1 MNHMG
6 RIMRGKGAIPRTL
19 LVTTAAFACMPAAHA
34 QSSVD
39 LYGIVMSGVIW
50 SNNVAG
56 GKSTSM
62 AEGPSRWGLRGSEDL
77 GGGTKAVFRLESG
90 FAPST
95 GQSFQGGRL
104 FGRQAYV
111 GLSNDT
117 WGTLTLGRQYDFSAG
132 WLAQTSATYRWNGYF
147 AHPGDN
153 DNFNYQFRVNNAAK
167 YVSPNLHGLQLGAMY
182 SFGGVAGSF
191 GNQSAMSFGAKY
203 ENGPAKIQAA
213 YFHMNH
219 PALAASE
226 GNWSTTLFPQI
237 SATSPLENNA
247 LDPAS
252 MDIYGIGGTYE
263 IGDATLGL
271 LWSHSD
277 YRNLTVAADGLSNAS
292 VRFDNIEANF
302 AYNLTPRVQF
312 VSAYTYTIGKVN
324 QTGFAP
330 QYHQIDMGVNYFL
343 SKRTILYFAGIYQRA
358 AGDATYANIECA
370 GSSCEA
376 SSSKNQVSVLSGI
389 FHAF

>member
-1 MNHMG
+1 M
-6 RIMRGKGAIPRTL
+6 IQKAVI
-19 LVTTAAFACMPAAHA
+19 TTAATFMCLPAAHA
-34 QSSVD
+34 QSSVN

-50 SNNVAG
+50 ANNVAG

-77 GGGTKAVFRLESG
+77 GGGTKALFRLESG

-111 GLSNDT
+111 GLSGDT
-117 WGTLTLGRQYDFSAG
+117 WGTVTLGRQYDFAAE
-132 WLAQTSATYRWNGYF
+132 WLGQTSATSRWNGYF

-167 YVSPNLHGLQLGAMY
+167 YVSPNLHGLELGAMY
-182 SFGGVAGSF
+182 SFGGVPGSF
-191 GNQSAMSFGAKY
+191 GNQSAFSLGARY
-203 ENGPAKIQAA
+203 ESGPAKLQAA

-226 GNWSTTLFPQI
+226 GNWSTILFPQI
-237 SATSPLENNA
+237 SATSPLENNT
-247 LDPAS
+247 LNPAS
-252 MDIYGIGGTYE
+252 MDIYGIGGTYAFGE
-263 IGDATLGL
+263 TTLGL
-271 LWSHSD
+271 VWSHSD
-277 YRNLTVAADGLSNAS
+277 YKNLDVVADGLSGAN
-292 VRFDNIEANF
+292 VRFDNIEGNV
-302 AYNLTPRVQF
+302 AYNLTPHVQL
-312 VSAYTYTIGKVN
+312 VGAYTYTFGKVN

-330 QYHQIDMGVNYFL
+330 QYHQVNAGVNYFL

-358 AGDATYANIECA
+358 AGDATHANIECA

-376 SSSKNQVSVLSGI
+376 SSTQNQVSVLGGI

>member
-1 MNHMG
+1 MHIRCAMAKTG
-6 RIMRGKGAIPRTL
+6 VA
-19 LVTTAAFACMPAAHA
+19 TAAILGCLPTVHA

-50 SNNVAG
+50 TNNVAG
-56 GKSTSM
+56 GKSTGM
-62 AEGPSRWGLRGSEDL
+62 AEGPSRWGLRGKEDL
-77 GGGTKAVFRLESG
+77 GGGMKTVFQLESG

-111 GLSNDT
+111 GLSNDA
-117 WGTLTLGRQYDFSAG
+117 WGTLTLGRQYDMSAS

-153 DNFNYQFRVNNAAK
+153 DNFNYQFRVNNGAK
-167 YVSPNLHGLQLGAMY
+167 YVSPDLNGLQFGATY

-203 ENGPAKIQAA
+203 ESGPAKIQAA

-226 GNWSTTLFPQI
+226 GNWSTILFPQI
-237 SATSPLENNA
+237 SPTSPLNNNA
-247 LDPAS
+247 LNPSS
-252 MDIYGIGGTYE
+252 MDIYGIGGSYQ
-263 IGDATLGL
+263 IGKTTLGL

-277 YRNLTVAADGLSNAS
+277 YRKLGDTTGGLADAN
-292 VRFDNIEANF
+292 VRFDNIEANV
-302 AYNLTPRVQF
+302 AYNVTPQVQV

-324 QTGFAP
+324 QTGFTP
-330 QYHQIDMGVNYFL
+330 QYHQINAGVNYFL
-343 SKRTILYFAGIYQRA
+343 SKRTILYLAGIYQRA
-358 AGDATYANIECA
+358 AGDATNANIECA

>member
-1 MNHMG
+1 M
-6 RIMRGKGAIPRTL
+6 ARTG
-19 LVTTAAFACMPAAHA
+19 VAAAAVLGCLPAAHA

-50 SNNVAG
+50 TNNVAG
-56 GKSTSM
+56 GKSTGM
-62 AEGPSRWGLRGSEDL
+62 AEGPSRWGLRGQEDL
-77 GGGTKAVFRLESG
+77 GGGMKTVFRLESG

-111 GLSNDT
+111 GLSDGS
-117 WGTLTLGRQYDFSAG
+117 WGTITLGRQYDFAAD
-132 WLAQTSATYRWNGYF
+132 WLAQTSAPYRWNGYF

-153 DNFNYQFRVNNAAK
+153 DNFNYQFRVNNSAK
-167 YVSPNLHGLQLGAMY
+167 YVSSNLQGLQLGAMY
-182 SFGGVAGSF
+182 SLGGVAGSF

-203 ENGPAKIQAA
+203 ENGPVKVQAA

-219 PALAASE
+219 PALAAAE
-226 GNWSTTLFPQI
+226 GNWSTILFPQV
-237 SATSPLENNA
+237 SATSPLHNNG
-247 LDPAS
+247 LNPSS
-252 MDIYGIGGTYE
+252 MDVYGIGGTYQF
-263 IGDATLGL
+263 DKTTLGL

-277 YRNLTVAADGLSNAS
+277 YRKLGDAADRLSEAN
-292 VRFDNIEANF
+292 VRFDNIEANV
-302 AYNLTPRVQF
+302 AYSVTPQIQLVG
-312 VSAYTYTIGKVN
+312 AYTYTVGKVS

-330 QYHQIDMGVNYFL
+330 QYHQINAGVNYFL
-343 SKRTILYFAGIYQRA
+343 SKRTILYLAGIYQRA
-358 AGDATYANIECA
+358 AGDATNANIECA